1 MEYDRNQFKG
11 YSVQTPGFEGPM
23 DLLLFLVKNFEI
35 NIYDIPILLI
45 IEQFQ
50 RYIKMMKKVNLDIA
64 SEFIVMAANLL
75 LIKTKM
81 LLPTDADLGEDEE
94 DPRSELV
101 EQLLEYQ
108 RFKAAAAILEEK
120 EIIGHEILEKKPG
133 QMVFEF
139 GDDDNWVDLKV
150 FDLVNAFSR
159 IISENDEEAPVFP
172 VFDDADEDDYDPED
186 KIEEIHSYLKLH
198 GKAGFADVIK
208 NIHSK
213 GEIIIT
219 FLAVLHMIKRGFI
232 VVRQHKMF
240 GDINMFLIE
249 EKVNNGGIDE

>member
-1 MEYDRNQFKG
+1 MEYDRKQFKG
-11 YSVQTPGFEGPM
+11 YSVITPGFEGPM
-23 DLLLFLVKNFEI
+23 DLLLFLVKNYEI

-50 RYIKMMKKVNLDIA
+50 RYINMMKKVNLDIA
-64 SEFIVMAANLL
+64 SEFIVMVAHLL

-81 LLPTDADLGEDEE
+81 LLPADADLGDDEE

-108 RFKAAAAILEEK
+108 KFKVAAAILEEK

-159 IISENDEEAPVFP
+159 IISDNDEEKPVFP
-172 VFDDADEDDYDPED
+172 VFDEDDDDYDPDE
-186 KIEEIHSYLKLH
+186 KIDEIHSYLKLH

-208 NIHSK
+208 SIANK
-213 GEIIIT
+213 AEIIIT
-219 FLAVLHMIKRGFI
+219 FLAVLHMIKQGLI

-249 EKVNNGGIDE
+249 EKEVGGFDE